1 MKHASRASV
10 AAVAAALAALSL
22 AGCAPSEP
30 SPSAVVTDY
39 LQALADGDTDAALK
53 LLPVGSDRET
63 LSAEAK
69 PSALISDFKVDD
81 AGDLGDATNAQVGFT
96 YLLDGE
102 QQSGT
107 AALAKDDEGKWSL
120 LSSSEGNGLT
130 LANLNITSSD
140 LVTKIVI
147 GGQEVSAAEGLA
159 ALPGVYDVEITVDPK
174 FDVAEP
180 EQTLVLGVGGSASV
194 EVGDLT
200 PTDETVSEAVNAAQT
215 YLDACIAGAT
225 NAQPSNCP
233 FRHAI
238 SGEGIDGTWE
248 VSQALSA
255 DSCGFNAGSVTLEC
269 TLDPSTV
276 TFVEPEFRRTPDGP
290 VVLPEKRSTGDQ
302 IEVSPLT
309 VDLLTMS
316 VK

>member
-159 ALPGVYDVEITVDPK
+159 ALPGSTTWRSPSIRSSMS
-174 FDVAEP
+174 
-180 EQTLVLGVGGSASV
+180 LSRSRRLSSASV
-194 EVGDLT
+194 AL
-200 PTDETVSEAVNAAQT
+200 PASR
-215 YLDACIAGAT
+215 LAT
-225 NAQPSNCP
+225 
-233 FRHAI
+233 
-238 SGEGIDGTWE
+238 
-248 VSQALSA
+248 
-255 DSCGFNAGSVTLEC
+255 
-269 TLDPSTV
+269 
-276 TFVEPEFRRTPDGP
+276 
-290 VVLPEKRSTGDQ
+290 
-302 IEVSPLT
+302 
-309 VDLLTMS
+309 
-316 VK
+316 